1 VKFYNRE
8 IELEKLRNVYTLS
21 QDVAQL
27 TFIVGRRRI
36 GKTSLLLRAFDAN
49 TTVYLFVAKK
59 NESLLCEEFIEE
71 IKQKLALPIFGEIKS
86 FSILFEILMQAS
98 KQQSFTVI
106 IDEFQ
111 EFNSI
116 NPAIFSDMQRIWD
129 TNKDESKINLVAC
142 GSIYSMMTR
151 IFENAKEP
159 LFGRATNRM
168 HVQAFHI
175 NTIKEIVK
183 DYAPN
188 YTAED
193 LLTFYGVTGGVAKY
207 VELLVQNRAF
217 TKDAILNAILSENS
231 LFLDEGKHVL
241 IEEFG
246 KEYGNYFSILS
257 LIAAGKTA
265 RVEIESILEM
275 ETGGYLARLEKEYQ
289 IIQQIRPILA
299 KPGSRSVKYKIS
311 DPFLS
316 FWFRFI
322 YRNRSA
328 VEAGNLS
335 YVKQIID
342 RDFSTYSGKILED
355 YFIKQLKAEKKYNL
369 IGTYWENKNQN
380 EIDIVAVNDLIKS
393 VLFAEVKRQKKN
405 ISIEKLQAKSVNLQK
420 QFIGYRFTFQV
431 LALEDM

>member
-1 VKFYNRE
+1 
-8 IELEKLRNVYTLS
+8 
-21 QDVAQL
+21 
-27 TFIVGRRRI
+27 
-36 GKTSLLLRAFDAN
+36 
-49 TTVYLFVAKK
+49 
-59 NESLLCEEFIEE
+59 
-71 IKQKLALPIFGEIKS
+71 
-86 FSILFEILMQAS
+86 
-98 KQQSFTVI
+98 
-106 IDEFQ
+106 
-111 EFNSI
+111 
-116 NPAIFSDMQRIWD
+116 
-129 TNKDESKINLVAC
+129 
-142 GSIYSMMTR
+142 MMTR

-217 TKDAILNAILSENS
+217 TKDAILNTVLSENS

-289 IIQQIRPILA
+289 IIQHIRPILA

-311 DPFLS
+311 VPFLS

-342 RDFSTYSGKILED
+342 REF
-355 YFIKQLKAEKKYNL
+355 
-369 IGTYWENKNQN
+369 
-380 EIDIVAVNDLIKS
+380 
-393 VLFAEVKRQKKN
+393 
-405 ISIEKLQAKSVNLQK
+405 
-420 QFIGYRFTFQV
+420 
-431 LALEDM
+431 